1 MIYTVLIYKSS
12 KTEIK
17 YAYLLFTKRMILD
30 MLTNTHQGKVKKIGR
45 RGTSTST
52 TARFVFDTSITFSSL
67 TVVKT
72 TFVACALDGRRR
84 RPRKMRTTRYYA
96 AIVTQTPSSS
106 MMLMSQIQLRS
117 STTLI
122 HLSNA

>member
-1 MIYTVLIYKSS
+1 MKYTVPIYKSS

-17 YAYLLFTKRMILD
+17 YAYQLFTKRMILD
-30 MLTNTHQGKVKKIGR
+30 MLTNIHQEKVKKTGR

-52 TARFVFDTSITFSSL
+52 TALFVFDTSIIFSSP

-72 TFVACALDGRRR
+72 TSVAYALDGRPR
-84 RPRKMRTTRYYA
+84 RPRRMRTTRFYA
-96 AIVTQTPSSS
+96 AIATLTPSSS
-106 MMLMSQIQLRS
+106 MMLMSQILPRS